1 MLVLV
6 LTGLVIGLGK
16 APAIEALV
24 PREPSKN
31 NESAPQTEV
40 QEPPIVRLLHRE
52 GYSEQDLNLGEG
64 ENARYLLVLHASM
77 REVDISPLEIEEE
90 DGKVEQD
97 TSEAGAQV
105 VEVGAST

>member
-1 MLVLV
+1 M
-6 LTGLVIGLGK
+6 
-16 APAIEALV
+16 
-24 PREPSKN
+24 
-31 NESAPQTEV
+31 
-40 QEPPIVRLLHRE
+40 
-52 GYSEQDLNLGEG
+52 NLGEG